1 MLIRVLPFAVKK
13 MARTSTN
20 LLDATGVTFAYGD
33 KPVLRDVRI
42 ALTPGEVVAL
52 IGPNGSG
59 KSTLIK
65 SLLGHLPASGEIAWD
80 GRPMR
85 DWRRRDLARFA
96 AYLPQSP
103 AFDAQ
108 QRVADVLRMGRAPYW
123 GPFGLES
130 PRDVE
135 VVARVVD
142 ELRLG
147 EWTGRRMDEISG
159 GQRQLVYVARALVQE
174 PRALLLDEPNTY
186 LDLRHQVELAQLMRR
201 LARERSLG
209 LLVASHDLN
218 LAAAFADRLV
228 LLNEGSVAAE
238 GSAEVVLDP
247 ELLTRVYGVRM
258 ECVTREGKPP
268 VLVPI
273 A

>member
-1 MLIRVLPFAVKK
+1 MTTTITATPLLHA
-13 MARTSTN
+13 TN
-20 LLDATGVTFAYGD
+20 VSFAYGD
-33 KPVLRDVRI
+33 KPVLREVRV
-42 ALTPGEVVAL
+42 ALAPGEVVAL
-52 IGPNGSG
+52 IGPNGSC

-65 SLLGHLPASGEIAWD
+65 TLLGHLPATGDVTWD
-80 GRPMR
+80 GKSIRA
-85 DWRRRDLARFA
+85 WRRRDLARLV

-103 AFDAQ
+103 TFDPQ

-130 PRDVE
+130 TRDVE
-135 VVARVVD
+135 VVQRVID
-142 ELRLG
+142 ELHLN
-147 EWTGRRMDEISG
+147 EWTTRRMDEISG
-159 GQRQLVYVARALVQE
+159 GQRQLVYVARALIQE

-186 LDLRHQVELAQLMRR
+186 LDLRHQVELGRLMRR

-228 LLNEGSVAAE
+228 LLQDGAVAADGPPDE
-238 GSAEVVLDP
+238 VLDP

-258 ECVTREGKPP
+258 ERLTREGKPP
-268 VLVPI
+268 LLVPD
-273 A
+273 AQGR

>member
-1 MLIRVLPFAVKK
+1 MSA
-13 MARTSTN
+13 A
-20 LLDATGVTFAYGD
+20 LLDATGVSFAYGD

-42 ALTPGEVVAL
+42 TLNAGEVVAL

-65 SLLGHLPASGEIAWD
+65 CLLGQLNPTGDVKWD
-80 GRPMR
+80 GKPIAA
-85 DWRRRDLARFA
+85 WRRRDLAKHV

-103 AFDAQ
+103 AFDPQ
-108 QRVADVLRMGRAPYW
+108 QRMADVLRMGRAPYW
-123 GPFGLES
+123 GAFGLES
-130 PRDVE
+130 PKDIE
-135 VVARVVD
+135 VVQRTID
-142 ELRLG
+142 QLNLN
-147 EWTGRRMDEISG
+147 EWTARRMDEISG
-159 GQRQLVYVARALVQE
+159 GQRQLVYVARALIQE

-186 LDLRHQVELAQLMRR
+186 LDLRHQVELGQLMRR

-228 LLNEGSVAAE
+228 LLQEGAIVAD
-238 GSAEVVLDP
+238 GSPEQVLDP

-258 ECVTREGKPP
+258 ERVMREGKPP
-268 VLVPI
+268 VLVPD
-273 A
+273 AT

>member
-1 MLIRVLPFAVKK
+1 M
-13 MARTSTN
+13 
-20 LLDATGVTFAYGD
+20 LLDATGVNFAYGD
-33 KPVLRDVRI
+33 RPVLRDVRVSL
-42 ALTPGEVVAL
+42 AAGDVVAL

-65 SLLGHLPASGEIAWD
+65 SLLGHLDAAGDIAWD
-80 GRPMR
+80 GRAMR
-85 DWRRRDLARFA
+85 DWRRRDLARFV

-108 QRVADVLRMGRAPYW
+108 QRVADVLRLGRAPYW

-135 VVARVVD
+135 VVGRVVE

-228 LLNEGSVAAE
+228 LLQDGTVAAD
-238 GSAEVVLDP
+238 GSPDIVLQPD
-247 ELLTRVYGVRM
+247 LLTRVYGVAM
-258 ECVTREGKPP
+258 ERVERPGKPP
-268 VLVPI
+268 VLVPN
-273 A
+273 AAWASRP